1 MRAIILIGL
10 IALALPAAAEEIRVS
25 RVIDGDTFEAANG
38 ARIRLCG
45 IDAPEK
51 RESGG
56 SAATEFLRSIIAGQA
71 LTCAPPSRSRLCKG
85 PGRSYG
91 RKVMQCR
98 LPDGRDVS
106 ALMVSVGHARW
117 APKYLRQAP

>member
-1 MRAIILIGL
+1 MRITIAILIT
-10 IALALPAAAEEIRVS
+10 ALSLPAAAEEIRVS
-25 RVIDGDTFEAANG
+25 RIIDGDTFEATDG

-51 RESGG
+51 RERGG

-71 LTCAPPSRSRLCKG
+71 LTCVPPSRSRLCKG
-85 PGRSYG
+85 PDRSYA
-91 RKVMQCR
+91 RLVMQCR

-106 ALMVSVGHARW
+106 ALMVSVGHAKW
-117 APKYLRQAP
+117 VLKYLRQP